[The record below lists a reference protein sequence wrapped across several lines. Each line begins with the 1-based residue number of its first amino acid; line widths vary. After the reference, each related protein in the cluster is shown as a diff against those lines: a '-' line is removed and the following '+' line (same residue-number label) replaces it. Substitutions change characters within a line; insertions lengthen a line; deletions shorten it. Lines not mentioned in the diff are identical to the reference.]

1 MLTYSGT
8 VCEALSSADA
18 LRTGGHNKGMP
29 ELLKAVL
36 STTAILIIPCQSGI
50 ISMHTNWNS
59 DFPESAEDW
68 APYQSMLEELQ
79 ARAQK
84 DARKERAA
92 APAKK
97 QKAPKDKDKH
107 RR

>member
-1 MLTYSGT
+1 M
-8 VCEALSSADA
+8 
-18 LRTGGHNKGMP
+18 
-29 ELLKAVL
+29 
-36 STTAILIIPCQSGI
+36 ILQC
-50 ISMHTNWNS
+50 
-59 DFPESAEDW
+59 AEDW

-97 QKAPKDKDKH
+97 QKAPKDNDK
-107 RR
+107 RRR